1 MVTRTIGP
9 VLEEKQKEKFKGVY
23 VQTILIGTLG
33 RPQPQQHGTPNNNK
47 SSSSSSPLLNVRDFP
62 DVLEL
67 IFQFACPSKPDEQTF
82 YHKMGL
88 RMCSGTEHVHMEML
102 ENTANNRFGSLNND
116 PVGDVRRG
124 FLPKSSS
131 KNTRGTR
138 IARVNS

>member
-1 MVTRTIGP
+1 
-9 VLEEKQKEKFKGVY
+9 
-23 VQTILIGTLG
+23 
-33 RPQPQQHGTPNNNK
+33 
-47 SSSSSSPLLNVRDFP
+47 
-62 DVLEL
+62 
-67 IFQFACPSKPDEQTF
+67 
-82 YHKMGL
+82 MGL

-138 IARVNS
+138 IARPRFCKGHCCALPGDTISWCSTDYGYPESYKYEPATQKDLIERGFINMAEGFTGILTQQAKLARDDTSQLESDNEDDDDESDGEE